1 MTRQE
6 AARIVAVIMHACPSQ
21 AARID
26 RDRANG
32 MVDAYEALLSD
43 LTYEQ
48 CNAAVRILLQTKNW
62 MPSVAEIRAAVVE
75 LERGPVRP
83 GGEAWG
89 QAKAA
94 IGRYGS
100 YRTSGQ
106 DFTFAD
112 PIVAKCVAALGWQ
125 TLCLSEN
132 ETADRAR
139 FIELYDRFAVQAHRE
154 ALSPLLGA
162 ANEQK
167 RLARE
172 GATSARD
179 AVRNAFALVEA
190 NFEQEPS

>member
-1 MTRQE
+1 MNRQE

-26 RDRANG
+26 AQRANG

-48 CNAAVRILLQTKNW
+48 CNAAVRILLQSKNW

-75 LERGPVRP
+75 LDRGPVRP

-89 QAKAA
+89 HVKAA

-100 YRTSGQ
+100 YRTPGS
-106 DFTFAD
+106 DFVFAD
-112 PIVAKCVAALGWQ
+112 QTTARCVAALGWQ

-132 ETADRAR
+132 EAADRAR
-139 FIELYDRFAVQAHRE
+139 FIELYDRLAAQSHRE
-154 ALSPLLGA
+154 ALSPLLAA
-162 ANEQK
+162 ANENKQLTESATAIVDLVAK
-167 RLARE
+167 RLTG
-172 GATSARD
+172 GAS
-179 AVRNAFALVEA
+179 
-190 NFEQEPS
+190 

>member
-1 MTRQE
+1 MNRQE

-21 AARID
+21 ATRID
-26 RDRANG
+26 RDRAAG
-32 MVDAYEALLSD
+32 MVDAYEALLAD
-43 LTYEQ
+43 LSYEQ

-89 QAKAA
+89 QVKAA

-100 YRTSGQ
+100 YRTPGT
-106 DFTFAD
+106 DFTFTD
-112 PIVAKCVAALGWQ
+112 PVTARCVSALGWQ

-132 ETADRAR
+132 EPADRAR
-139 FIELYDRFAVQAHRE
+139 FIELYDRLAAQSHRE
-154 ALSPLLGA
+154 ALSPMLAA

-167 RLARE
+167 RIERTGGDSAGGAIARVISLLPRE
-172 GATSARD
+172 TGES
-179 AVRNAFALVEA
+179 
-190 NFEQEPS
+190 